1 MRIYRIDIK
10 MKLELNYHLYSKKF
24 NTLVFVLELQSPI
37 RRAFFL
43 TFKDYIADQKCD
55 FQEFIAWS
63 MCRE

>member
-10 MKLELNYHLYSKKF
+10 LKSESHYHLYSKKF

-37 RRAFFL
+37 RRAFFF

-55 FQEFIAWS
+55 FQVFIAWS

>member
-10 MKLELNYHLYSKKF
+10 MKLESNYHLYSKKF

-43 TFKDYIADQKCD
+43 LLKIILQTKNVIF
-55 FQEFIAWS
+55 
-63 MCRE
+63 RNL